1 MKKAGIFLVFAVMF
15 ALAAPAMAD
24 TITQY
29 DSFILPASG
38 TGTLTFDQFNEPSPA
53 TLLSV
58 YLYIEGYEQANIE
71 GENDEDTP
79 QDITAEISGSL
90 STSDHGLSLAVAL
103 YDSAGPVTLQ
113 KSDGFPRS
121 GTDYHDFGLL
131 YDSDSDDDTIT
142 TGLSPFIGSGTVDID
157 VLLVVGYQ
165 LAGGGDSTLW
175 VEDYEGGCAG
185 TLIYTYSTIPEPSTL
200 LLLAPA
206 LFGVAGVVRHRL
218 KK

>member
-1 MKKAGIFLVFAVMF
+1 MKKIFVFLVFALMF
-15 ALAAPAMAD
+15 ALAAPAMAG
-24 TITQY
+24 TIVHN

-38 TGTLTFDQFNEPSPA
+38 TGTLTFDQFNEPY

-58 YLYIEGYEQANIE
+58 YLYIDGYEQANVE

-79 QDITAEISGSL
+79 QDITAQISGSL
-90 STSDHGLSLAVAL
+90 TTSDYGLSLTVLL
-103 YDSAGPVTLQ
+103 YDEDGPVTLQ
-113 KSDGFPRS
+113 GSDDNPRS
-121 GTDYHDFGLL
+121 GPDYHDFGLL